1 MRRSLARLPLAGL
14 ILTGFVLAVP
24 GFARAGQALAVV
36 ATIKPIHSLV
46 AGVMRRVGEPM
57 LLIRGAASP
66 HSYALRPSGARA
78 LRRARLV
85 FWVGEGIETA
95 LRRPLESLVR
105 RGALVTL
112 LEAKGLVLLPARRA
126 KARRVSAWEAG
137 EGGLKEKHKAHAGDG
152 RSTGGGIEPHIWL
165 DPRNA
170 RRMAQKIASELSRVD
185 AGNADIYMANA
196 ADLSRRLDSLTREIR
211 AELGSV
217 AGAPYVVFHDAY
229 RYFESRFGL
238 SPAGAIAVA
247 PGRRPR
253 AKRLTLIRR
262 RIRAL
267 RAACVFAEPQF
278 TPRLVKTVMEGTGA
292 RLGVLDPLGADLK
305 PGENMYFSLMRRMS
319 TSLRTC
325 LAPEAE
331 R

>member
-1 MRRSLARLPLAGL
+1 MRRSLTGLLLAGSL
-14 ILTGFVLAVP
+14 LTIPAA
-24 GFARAGQALAVV
+24 ARAAAQAGVAPAVV

-46 AGVMRRVGEPM
+46 AGVMRGAGEPA

-85 FWVGEGIETA
+85 FWVGEGLETA
-95 LRRPLESLVR
+95 LKRPLVSLLR

-112 LEAKGLVLLPARRA
+112 SEAKGLILLPARRA
-126 KARRVSAWEAG
+126 GIHRARAWEAG
-137 EGGLKEKHKAHAGDG
+137 GGNLKEAQAGDG
-152 RSTGGGIEPHIWL
+152 GGIDPHIWL
-165 DPRNA
+165 DPQNA
-170 RRMAQKIASELSRVD
+170 QHMARKIAAELSRVD
-185 AGNADIYMANA
+185 PANA
-196 ADLSRRLDSLTREIR
+196 ALYQKNAAALSQRLGSLTGEIR
-211 AELGSV
+211 AELDPL

-247 PGRRPR
+247 PGRRPG
-253 AKRLTLIRR
+253 AKRLTLIRST
-262 RIRAL
+262 IRSL
-267 RAACVFAEPQF
+267 RVACILAEPQF
-278 TPRLVKTVMEGTGA
+278 TPRLAKMVMEGTGA

-305 PGENMYFSLMRRMS
+305 PGGDMYFSLMRRMTS
-319 TSLRTC
+319 SLRTC
-325 LAPEAE
+325 LAPEAG